1 MIVTTTDTVT
11 MELAIVSQVLLE
23 RTVTLLVVQM
33 IVLVKVGVTMECVAV
48 TQVLQDLIVL
58 FENALTTV
66 RTMVNANLI

>member
-48 TQVLQDLIVL
+48 TQVSQDLIAL
-58 FENALTTV
+58 FESAPTTV

>member
-48 TQVLQDLIVL
+48 TQVLQDLIAL